1 MIIDMIKNTV
11 ARFRK
16 DEDGIAL
23 TEYLVL
29 LGLLVAGVIV
39 AVVGFG
45 DELEAA
51 WNSWA
56 SWIDTSIGPT
66 NQNPSGL

>member
-29 LGLLVAGVIV
+29 LGLLVAGVIG
-39 AVVGFG
+39 AVIAVRHPTLLSRG
-45 DELEAA
+45 
-51 WNSWA
+51 
-56 SWIDTSIGPT
+56 TSGAT
-66 NQNPSGL
+66 GSGRRPRG

>member
-29 LGLLVAGVIV
+29 LGLLVAGVIT
-39 AVVGFG
+39 AVLLFG
-45 DELEAA
+45 TQLSGA

-56 SWIDTSIGPT
+56 GWVSTAVDAP
-66 NQNPSGL
+66 